1 MRVSEIDVGDVGAWP
16 AWMKAVAHVAVVACV
31 LGLGHWLVFGEQRRE
46 LASLARTGS
55 EWRQSLVTKS
65 QAAGHVARAE
75 QHRAYLES
83 TLAAAQRQLPRVV
96 DLPTLIEEL
105 GRTAVDS
112 GLVIE
117 SIHVSDDEPQDDYVA
132 MPIALVVTG
141 SYHQFGAF
149 VSAAADLEHLLT
161 FHDFEIEPRGR
172 PLTLTLAGRS
182 YRAVDGADE
191 DAERFDA
198 APPATGRVRA
208 AYSGSGRSPF
218 EVGGTPRSP
227 DPHPEVQ
234 GKQPLE
240 RFALARLQMVGVL
253 ARREVSVAL
262 VRDPTGRVHRAGTG
276 DRVGLHGGRVTSVEF
291 DGMEIVETRSDHTT
305 GWARRVHRMEP
316 GPRPTGAPPQQ
327 EAPAAK
333 EEEE

>member
-1 MRVSEIDVGDVGAWP
+1 MRVSEIDVADVGAWP
-16 AWMKAVAHVAVVACV
+16 GWLMAVAHLAMVTCV
-31 LGLGHWLVFGEQRRE
+31 LGMGHWLVLGEQRLE
-46 LASLARTGS
+46 LASLARTTGDL
-55 EWRQSLVTKS
+55 RQSGEVKS
-65 QAAGHVARAE
+65 QAAARIARAE
-75 QHRAYLES
+75 ERRDHLAS
-83 TLAAAQRQLPRVV
+83 TLAAAQRQLPAAV

-105 GRTAVDS
+105 SRAAVDS

-117 SIHVSDDEPQDDYVA
+117 SIHVSDDVPQDDFVA

-149 VSAAADLEHLLT
+149 VAAAAGLEHLLT
-161 FHDFEIEPRGR
+161 FHDFEIETRGR
-172 PLTLTLAGRS
+172 PLTLTLAGRT
-182 YRAVDGADE
+182 YRAVDGTDGVAP
-191 DAERFDA
+191 ERADA
-198 APPATGRVRA
+198 APPAAGRIRA

-218 EVGGTPRSP
+218 DVGDVPRAP
-227 DPHPEVQ
+227 DPHPDVQ

-253 ARREVSVAL
+253 ARRGVSVAL

-276 DRVGLHGGRVTSVEF
+276 DRLGLHGGRVTRVGF
-291 DGMEIVETRSDHTT
+291 DGMEIVETQSDHTT

-316 GPRPTGAPPQQ
+316 ERQGAVNDEPVGTGD
-327 EAPAAK
+327 